1 MLPRFLNFCINPTLL
16 KIVLIGLG
24 SIGHRHLC
32 NLLHLGYNDVSVVRR
47 SGVLPGE
54 YSYLPVYT
62 SLNEALAAN
71 KFDAGIVCTPTSFH
85 TVSVKALLQASVP
98 NIYIEKP
105 VSHNYDGLQ
114 EIVQLSKSYANNIVV
129 GYDLHFDPGMMKV
142 KELLDTNIIGK
153 IVSVNAVVGQYLP
166 EWRPKKDY
174 RKGISAKKETGG
186 GVMLDLIHEFDYL
199 HWLIGKAK
207 TIAAQCSSTG
217 ALEIETEDV
226 AEVLLRFSSGAIGT
240 IHLDYLQQKLVRNCL
255 ITGYNGSI
263 KWNLA
268 ESKVSWIDN
277 NKREEQ
283 FDYTGFERN
292 DRFMSIM
299 KSFLT
304 NPSDSRLTNLND
316 GLESLRWVLAAK
328 QSADLNEFVDMGT
341 FNPSKN

>member
-1 MLPRFLNFCINPTLL
+1 LHQSNFL
-16 KIVLIGLG
+16 KIILIGLG
-24 SIGHRHLC
+24 SIGQRHLR
-32 NLLHLGYNDVSVVRR
+32 NLLHLGYNGVSVVRR

-54 YSYLPVYT
+54 FSYLPVYT

-71 KFDAGIVCTPTSFH
+71 QFDAGIVCTPTSFH
-85 TVSVKALLQASVP
+85 AVSVKALLQASVP

-114 EIVQLSKSYANNIVV
+114 EIVRLSKSYSNNIVV

-142 KELLDTNIIGK
+142 KELLDANIVGK
-153 IVSVNAVVGQYLP
+153 VVSVNAVVGQYLP
-166 EWRPKKDY
+166 DWRPKEDY
-174 RKGISAKKETGG
+174 RKGMSARKETGG
-186 GVMLDLIHEFDYL
+186 GVMLDLVHEFDYL

-207 TIAAQCSSTG
+207 TIAAQCSNSG

-226 AEVLLRFSSGAIGT
+226 AEVLLRFSEGTIGT
-240 IHLDYLQQKLVRNCL
+240 IHLDYLQQKLIRNCL

-277 NKREEQ
+277 NKSEQ
-283 FDYTGFERN
+283 EFNYTGFDRN
-292 DRFMSIM
+292 DRFLSIM
-299 KSFLT
+299 KSFLA
-304 NPSDSRLTNLND
+304 NSKDNRLTNLAD

-328 QSADLNEFVDMGT
+328 QSAELNQFVDMET
-341 FNPSKN
+341 FNPSNN